1 MPPERFTK
9 ASLLNSLPL
18 EETGTL
24 LPAIQAKVRASGC
37 KVIVLDDDPTG
48 TQTVHGV
55 PVLTEWSIESL
66 SAELQDDLPA
76 FYLLTNTRSVSL
88 AEAQT
93 INAEIGLNLTQSA
106 QLTGRDFVVVSRSDS
121 TLRGHFPGEVSAL
134 GKALNRE
141 KQILLVVPCFFE
153 GGRYTIG
160 DVHYVEEGG
169 VLVPAGE
176 TAFAQ
181 DKVFGYRSS
190 NLRQWVEEKTN
201 GCILAGEVASI
212 SIDLI
217 RTGGPERVAQHL
229 CELYPGQ
236 VCVVNAAS
244 YHDLEIF
251 VLGLLSAEALGCSF
265 LYRTAASFVRVR
277 AGIVPRPLLTKQ
289 ELDISGPGG
298 GLIVIGS
305 YVPRTT
311 SQLEALLEDSS
322 IQPAEVKVGALLD
335 PGSRLA
341 EIERVSRRVN
351 DEIKSGRDV
360 AVYTS
365 RELVAGGNDQ
375 INMQIGQKI
384 SSSLVA
390 IVKNLE
396 ARPRYLLAKGGITSS
411 DIATQA
417 LGIRKAMVLGQIMP
431 GVPVWLPGAESLY
444 PGMPYIVFPG
454 NVGDAQA
461 LVRITMTLK
470 G

>member
-160 DVHYVEEGG
+160 DVHYVEESG

-201 GCILAGEVASI
+201 GYILAGEVASI

-311 SQLEALLEDSS
+311 SQLEALLEVSS

>member
-160 DVHYVEEGG
+160 DVHYVEESG

-201 GCILAGEVASI
+201 GYILAGEVASI

-311 SQLEALLEDSS
+311 SQLEALLEVSS

-396 ARPRYLLAKGGITSS
+396 ARPRYLMAKGGITSS

>member
-160 DVHYVEEGG
+160 DVHYVEESG

-201 GCILAGEVASI
+201 GYILAGEVASI

-311 SQLEALLEDSS
+311 SQLEALLEVSS

-335 PGSRLA
+335 PGSRHA